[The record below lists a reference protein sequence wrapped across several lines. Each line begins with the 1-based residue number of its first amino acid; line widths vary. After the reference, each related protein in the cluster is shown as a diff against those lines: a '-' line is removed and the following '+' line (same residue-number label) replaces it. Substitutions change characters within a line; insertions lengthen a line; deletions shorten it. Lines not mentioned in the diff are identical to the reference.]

1 MFSISFFFFS
11 LLNSFIT
18 FSIFLKVKKK
28 DMFSCFIQS
37 SICFHFF
44 FFFFFAFAS
53 VSDQRLLHFRLSARL
68 GLSFVF
74 FYSFCFCNST
84 RKGGAVRN
92 KSSDFRSILQQA
104 ETTLSSLLLS
114 LFCVCVLALMEKSH
128 LYFSILSFALTRSPP
143 PRPRGR
149 TRGLV
154 PLFLFARC
162 INGLRMAKYTVN
174 GSNLPLPLFLLYTHH
189 HPYMREKRL
198 RRKSLICYS
207 CVSCPHI

>member
-1 MFSISFFFFS
+1 M
-11 LLNSFIT
+11 
-18 FSIFLKVKKK
+18 
-28 DMFSCFIQS
+28 
-37 SICFHFF
+37 
-44 FFFFFAFAS
+44 
-53 VSDQRLLHFRLSARL
+53 LHFRLSARL

-143 PRPRGR
+143 PPRPRGR

-198 RRKSLICYS
+198 RRKSLICYCL
-207 CVSCPHI
+207 CVLSAYISRHHKRIDSSGPLRRREPVSVCGWSSVDEPPVELTSDLICFLPAERRRRQKNL